1 MDVSQ
6 LWSFL
11 FFFMMINLALS
22 SICRQVFKILQ
33 HEYIQYIYIY
43 SLQRCPDLHGLHAGR
58 EARVDAAPSQ
68 DPHRLQRGLLPP
80 GSAHVLEGV
89 EQTSNSPSILTFYM
103 LQGGIHL
110 FKVFDSRCSS
120 SLLLLSLIEVDFF
133 IILITNFTHFLF
145 TIEFTTR

>member
-1 MDVSQ
+1 MFQQSIGLAFIAIPEATLDMDVSQ

-58 EARVDAAPSQ
+58 EARVDAAPPQ
-68 DPHRLQRGLLPP
+68 DPHWLQCGLLSP
-80 GSAHVLEGV
+80 GSAHVLEGGP
-89 EQTSNSPSILTFYM
+89 QTLNKLVIY
-103 LQGGIHL
+103 IY
-110 FKVFDSRCSS
+110 
-120 SLLLLSLIEVDFF
+120 
-133 IILITNFTHFLF
+133 
-145 TIEFTTR
+145 